1 MAYEAQREFFSKYPF
16 TRELDRT
23 IAAEMNLNPNTIY
36 QYRMG
41 NNRLNYR
48 RAVELVSIMREL
60 GIHVHTLDAKAL
72 FDYARDGKPLDEI
85 LNQWPNTV
93 STGAAPEVVQTIQTP
108 STNVTLSAPGY
119 AVTLKP
125 SSLRVVLA
133 TIEAAELTQAERLE
147 LIRHL
152 AAA

>member
-93 STGAAPEVVQTIQTP
+93 STGAAPEVVQTVP
-108 STNVTLSAPGY
+108 APGY

-133 TIEAAELTQAERLE
+133 TIEAAELTMAERLE

>member
-1 MAYEAQREFFSKYPF
+1 MTYKAQREFFSKYPF

-48 RAVELVSIMREL
+48 RAVEIVRIMRL
-60 GIHVHTLDAKAL
+60 RGIHVHTLDAKTL
-72 FDYARDGKPLDEI
+72 FDYAAGGEPA
-85 LNQWPNTV
+85 TV
-93 STGAAPEVVQTIQTP
+93 STGAAPEVVQAVP
-108 STNVTLSAPGY
+108 APGY